1 MIQKITQNNGNFWT
15 VNLIMRAKIV
25 NQSSDFPV
33 LRTGSYR
40 HKKALILSTVTRSYC
55 DSRDSHKTSS
65 WVLVHT
71 ANYTTIQQSDKP
83 YNNESVF
90 IIISLKYFS

>member
-33 LRTGSYR
+33 RCTGSYR
-40 HKKALILSTVTRSYC
+40 HKKSTGITALEVF
-55 DSRDSHKTSS
+55 SRNALYKFTFYITLHYITETLYSK
-65 WVLVHT
+65 
-71 ANYTTIQQSDKP
+71 
-83 YNNESVF
+83 
-90 IIISLKYFS
+90 

>member
-33 LRTGSYR
+33 RRTVT
-40 HKKALILSTVTRSYC
+40 KKHWELFVKNKHWELFVKNKHWELFVKNELILQHHFAMLELETC
-55 DSRDSHKTSS
+55 
-65 WVLVHT
+65 L
-71 ANYTTIQQSDKP
+71 
-83 YNNESVF
+83 
-90 IIISLKYFS
+90 